1 MVNEDKEFTLLNG
14 QGTRKIDKVTKKLF
28 IKVCRLYNSC
38 VVVVDVVEEENKE
51 LLKMLEDGHHL
62 KLLEC
67 TAEIIGLQYELQ
79 AGIELLTKYTN
90 SFTEAY
96 KDIKPGFLIS
106 RRYNKNMESLLFM
119 KNVSVEV
126 HSIITQ
132 LIEVEQKLRV
142 ILQK

>member
-1 MVNEDKEFTLLNG
+1 MNEDKEFTLLNG

-38 VVVVDVVEEENKE
+38 VIVVDAVEAQNKE

-119 KNVSVEV
+119 KNVSAEV

>member
-1 MVNEDKEFTLLNG
+1 MNEDKEFTLLNG

-38 VVVVDVVEEENKE
+38 VIVVDAVEAQNKE

-119 KNVSVEV
+119 KNASVEV